1 MDEMEYTELK
11 AKLEALEAQQKEVER
26 ALASKRD
33 KRKAELVSEFK
44 EKLIAE
50 GFSVAEFADAFG
62 GRRGG
67 RRASGAQRSYPRY
80 VDNADSDCIYV
91 RGPLP
96 GWMKERMSAV
106 GLNPANKEDRERY
119 KQEYMHA
126 QT

>member
-11 AKLEALEAQQKEVER
+11 AKLESLEAQQKEVER

-33 KRKAELVSEFK
+33 KRKAELVAEFK
-44 EKLIAE
+44 ERITGE
-50 GFSVAEFADAFG
+50 GFAIAEFADIFG
-62 GRRGG
+62 GRRGA
-67 RRASGAQRSYPRY
+67 RRSAGAQRSYPRY
-80 VDNADSDCIYV
+80 VDNADPDCIYV

-106 GLNPANKEDRERY
+106 GLNPGNKEDRERY

-126 QT
+126 QA